1 MTYVVYPRYNVLYN
15 AVMPRA
21 SPFAP
26 LGPHAPAIHELN
38 VSLKLL
44 RRARDDKALF
54 TALLERAC
62 RLSGA
67 RGGALYGLRG
77 HELRQVAAWGSPAQ
91 LTPSLGRHL
100 PEAYGLWLAVD
111 SGESNVVP
119 LEWPGHEP
127 VALLAVP
134 LCRADGETLGLL
146 CCEFPGGDDHAEGIA
161 RAIDIVEIL
170 GAAASEALERRT
182 LAHQAESLGER
193 LKQIAELSKHLETLE
208 EPSAIVS
215 EALDALLALTPF
227 DYGLF
232 YLLEGEVLKPQLLT
246 GTPVPGLAERYE
258 RRPLHRSEGIMRAL
272 ARAKETVHILDYA
285 AWEEG
290 VPEYQE
296 FNLRTVLATPLVDEG
311 EVCGV
316 LELCSFATVAHIEPE
331 VKTLLEA
338 AARRAA
344 RALSRQRFQREL
356 QEVQLKAHEESLQA
370 IGIALEYRDYETRG
384 HTERVIELSRKFGEA
399 LGLDDER
406 KRHLLWGAYLHDI
419 GKVAIP
425 DDVLLKP
432 ARLSYS
438 EMQLIK
444 RHVVVG
450 NGMLRNLEFIP
461 EPALQVVMY
470 HHERWDGS
478 GYPHELKGEAIP
490 LLARMFSLIDVYD
503 ALISKRPYKE
513 AWTHQDA
520 LAEIQS
526 QAGRHFDP
534 RLTGVFVSMWN

>member
-1 MTYVVYPRYNVLYN
+1 
-15 AVMPRA
+15 
-21 SPFAP
+21 
-26 LGPHAPAIHELN
+26 

-44 RRARDDKALF
+44 RRAKDDKALF
-54 TALLERAC
+54 NTLLERAC

-67 RGGALYGLRG
+67 RGGVLYGLHG
-77 HELRQVAAWGSPAQ
+77 QTLRQVAAWGSPTE
-91 LTPSLGRHL
+91 LVPSLGRHL
-100 PEAYGLWLAVD
+100 PEAHALWLAVD
-111 SGESNVVP
+111 SGETDTVS
-119 LEWPGHEP
+119 LEWPGREP
-127 VALLAVP
+127 VAVLAVP
-134 LCRADGETLGLL
+134 LCRTEGETFGLL
-146 CCEFPGGDDHAEGIA
+146 CCEFPGGEGHTAGIA
-161 RAIDIVEIL
+161 RAADAVEIL

-182 LAHQAESLGER
+182 LALKAERMGER
-193 LKQIAELSKHLETLE
+193 LKQIAELSKHLEALE

-215 EALDALLALTPF
+215 EALDVLLALTPF

-246 GTPVPGLAERYE
+246 GAPVPGLAELYE

-272 ARAKETVHILDYA
+272 ARTKETVHILDYG

-290 VPEYQE
+290 VPEYQD
-296 FNLRTVLATPLVDEG
+296 FNLKSVFATPLVDDG
-311 EVCGV
+311 EIRGV
-316 LELCSFATVAHIEPE
+316 LELCSFATVAHIEPD

-338 AARRAA
+338 AAKRAA

-384 HTERVIELSRKFGEA
+384 HTDRVIELSRKFGEA
-399 LGLDDER
+399 LGLDEER

-470 HHERWDGS
+470 HHEHWDGS
-478 GYPHELKGEAIP
+478 GYPHELRGEAIP
-490 LLARMFSLIDVYD
+490 LLARMFALIDVYD

-513 AWTHQDA
+513 AWSHQDA

-534 RLTGVFVSMWN
+534 RLADVFVSMWN